1 MSIDYKQQ
9 IDRGIELL
17 TLCQHLQS
25 EKDGV
30 DRPEPFIIDKTKVLD
45 QFAQD
50 IGAAIVNTS
59 ALNKLFPMSL
69 ALNELGRK
77 LHAEGKIEV
86 DFGDD
91 FSIKALAYILNQ
103 NDLDAARWNIE

>member
-9 IDRGIELL
+9 IERGIELL
-17 TLCQHLQS
+17 KLCQQLQS

-30 DRPEPFIIDKTKVLD
+30 NRPEPFIIDKTKELD

-50 IGAAIVNTS
+50 IGAAIVNIS
-59 ALNKLFPMSL
+59 ALNKLFPMML
-69 ALNELGRK
+69 ALGELGRK

-86 DFGDD
+86 DYGDD
-91 FSIKALAYILNQ
+91 FSTSALGYVLGQ
-103 NDLDAARWNIE
+103 NDLDPARWID